1 MAMIPEFPR
10 FKKLE
15 ITDKPIIENF
25 TKQYP
30 PYSDYNFT
38 SLWSWNTKDEAQ
50 VSILNGSLVIKFTDY
65 ITGEPFYSFLGSNET
80 DNTVRR
86 LLRWVKNTGAT
97 PILKLLPEYSIH
109 NINSRDIITSED
121 SNNFDYIL
129 SVPDLMTYKGNKLG
143 AKRNFV
149 NRFKKKYR
157 STTHILNLSDEIVQE
172 KIKDLFLLWAKHKS
186 FSHEDIENEF
196 AALSRVFTVAQCS
209 QFITVGILSNENL
222 IGFSINEIV
231 GNGYAI
237 LHFEKA
243 DTVSYVGIYPY
254 VMQETAKAI
263 FSQECE
269 FLNYEQDLGIPGLK
283 KCKESYQPC
292 AYLKKY
298 ILTVQDSAFS
308 SI

>member
-1 MAMIPEFPR
+1 MIPEFPT

-15 ITDKPIIENF
+15 ITDKKVIEDF

-38 SLWSWNTKDEAQ
+38 SLWSWNTKDEVR

-80 DNTVRR
+80 DDTVRR
-86 LLRWVKNTGAT
+86 LLHWVKSTGLT
-97 PILKLLPEYSIH
+97 PILKLFPEHSTH
-109 NINSRDIITSED
+109 NINSRDIIINED
-121 SNNFDYIL
+121 FDNFDYIL
-129 SVPDLMTYKGNKLG
+129 SVPEMMTYKGNKLG

-149 NRFKKKYR
+149 NRFKKRYR
-157 STTHILNLSDEIVQE
+157 STTHILDLNDEIVQK
-172 KIKDLFLLWAKHKS
+172 KIKDLFLLWAKHKN
-186 FSHEDIENEF
+186 FSHEDTENEF
-196 AALSRVFTVAQCS
+196 AALSRVFSVAQYS
-209 QFITVGILSNENL
+209 QFITVGIFSNENL
-222 IGFSINEIV
+222 IGFSIIEIV

-263 FSQECE
+263 LSKGCE

-298 ILTVQDSAFS
+298 ILTVQDSAVS